1 MQHTQ
6 CCRSQRTKGT
16 LVIGSAKEALSDRN
30 NKGSSSLSDRGLEGM
45 RSLLTNL
52 SILYSYTHYSVTAL
66 DCYKGPLTDISDRYL

>member
-6 CCRSQRTKGT
+6 CCPSQRTKGT

-45 RSLLTNL
+45 LTNL
-52 SILYSYTHYSVTAL
+52 SKLYSYTHYSVTAL
-66 DCYKGPLTDISDRYL
+66 DRYKGPLTDISDRYL